1 MPDSCQHP
9 APWGGLPPLT
19 ETIWPPQS
27 ATDSDPQRRKKLGV
41 RSGHVAM
48 VVMVAAAVLGTVLAD
63 FDRFATSELAGL
75 VASALVYVAWNL
87 VGTRGAVGL
96 LLWEG
101 ERPPPLAARLPWGG
115 ALLYFGVQLALAGTV
130 YWLGDRGRAPNLIW
144 LALLPPVAYSVFLLE
159 RPGIT
164 AVTLLTLGL
173 FLLSAVRWHE
183 WAGVRY
189 GLSAF
194 AFALLFTLVFTLL
207 IVSAEKAR
215 NQVQGLAA
223 ELRAANLQLRA
234 YAVQAEELAVTR
246 ERNRLAREIHDS
258 LGHYLTVVHVQIQA
272 AQAVQRS
279 DPARASAAL
288 DKARALTQEGLRE
301 IRGSIATLR
310 ASPLDNRLLAEALA
324 EVVAEHRAAGL
335 NCQLTVLGTPRLL
348 APAVALTLYR
358 AGQEGLTNV
367 QKHARAKEAGLVI
380 DFRSPETVSL
390 RVVDDGVGT
399 PTEAAAPA
407 GFGLLGLR
415 ERCQLLGGRV
425 RVTGAPGA
433 GFTLDVEVP
442 G

>member
-1 MPDSCQHP
+1 
-9 APWGGLPPLT
+9 
-19 ETIWPPQS
+19 
-27 ATDSDPQRRKKLGV
+27 
-41 RSGHVAM
+41 
-48 VVMVAAAVLGTVLAD
+48 
-63 FDRFATSELAGL
+63 
-75 VASALVYVAWNL
+75 
-87 VGTRGAVGL
+87 
-96 LLWEG
+96 
-101 ERPPPLAARLPWGG
+101 
-115 ALLYFGVQLALAGTV
+115 
-130 YWLGDRGRAPNLIW
+130 
-144 LALLPPVAYSVFLLE
+144 
-159 RPGIT
+159 
-164 AVTLLTLGL
+164 VTLLTLGL
-173 FLLSAVRWHE
+173 FLLSAARWHE

-223 ELRAANLQLRA
+223 ELRAANLKLRE

-258 LGHYLTVVHVQIQA
+258 LGHYLTVVNVQIQA

-324 EVVAEHRAAGL
+324 EVVEEHRTAGL
-335 NCQLTVLGTPRLL
+335 NCQLTVLGSPRPL
-348 APAVALTLYR
+348 APAVGLTLYR

-367 QKHARAKEAGLVI
+367 QKHARAKQAGLVI

-399 PTEAAAPA
+399 VAGVDAPT